1 VPRKKKLDLSRIPAS
16 SLVEFDACTRCGEC
30 SIYCPTG
37 GEADEKEE
45 RTPRGKLR
53 ALKKVIRIE
62 RNPIRRAIVGEERL
76 DKMISELA
84 RSVYECSICGMCG
97 EACPLSLRTIEMWES
112 VRESLVSSG
121 LGPMENHMS
130 LVRSIENYDNPWMQP
145 RSMRGRW
152 ARQHK
157 NILDANKV
165 KVDVLYYVGCTASY
179 DPDIMNVAKN
189 LAEISNAAGLTIGIL
204 GQNEKC
210 CGSTLLRLGEA
221 EKARGLAKENADIFR
236 KTGAKKIVT
245 ACAGCY
251 KTLYQDYPRL
261 VGEKLPIIHVT
272 QFLEELLR
280 ENRLPLKKVEE
291 KVVVTYHDPC
301 HLGRHT
307 KMYDWPRK
315 ILAMLPGIE
324 LVEMERTR
332 ERSRCCG
339 AGGGLKT
346 LDQELVLRIAK
357 KRIEDAERTG
367 ASILVTSCPFCEQT
381 LKDAAVR
388 MGGKILVA
396 DITDV
401 VKNRIETGK

>member
-45 RTPRGKLR
+45 RTPRGKIR

-221 EKARGLAKENADIFR
+221 EKARGLAKENVDIFR

-251 KTLYQDYPRL
+251 KTLHQDYPRL

-307 KMYDWPRK
+307 KMYDWPRM

>member
-1 VPRKKKLDLSRIPAS
+1 
-16 SLVEFDACTRCGEC
+16 
-30 SIYCPTG
+30 
-37 GEADEKEE
+37 
-45 RTPRGKLR
+45 
-53 ALKKVIRIE
+53 
-62 RNPIRRAIVGEERL
+62 
-76 DKMISELA
+76 
-84 RSVYECSICGMCG
+84 
-97 EACPLSLRTIEMWES
+97 
-112 VRESLVSSG
+112 
-121 LGPMENHMS
+121 
-130 LVRSIENYDNPWMQP
+130 
-145 RSMRGRW
+145 
-152 ARQHK
+152 
-157 NILDANKV
+157 
-165 KVDVLYYVGCTASY
+165 
-179 DPDIMNVAKN
+179 
-189 LAEISNAAGLTIGIL
+189 
-204 GQNEKC
+204 
-210 CGSTLLRLGEA
+210 
-221 EKARGLAKENADIFR
+221 
-236 KTGAKKIVT
+236 
-245 ACAGCY
+245 
-251 KTLYQDYPRL
+251 L

-388 MGGKILVA
+388 MDGKILVA